1 MPEVVEQI
9 PAKVV
14 VAGLDNAGKTSLLIA
29 LDKKFEFEENVKKMP
44 PTLGIQR
51 TQFTFLNRDIIR
63 WDFGGQEQYR
73 NVYLSQMDRNLY
85 EISLL
90 FFVVDIQDQARFP
103 AAMEYFEKIVQFLRE
118 KEIRIPIIIILNKY
132 DPQLKEDLKI
142 NHHIMNI
149 KEMVTQ
155 ILESRTT
162 AFYTTSIFDIESVM
176 QAFSEPL
183 AQMFPRLE
191 MIQTIF
197 RDFTKVHPC
206 LAMLLMDKNGITLA
220 DHYISH
226 LTPIRRDAIRNLR
239 ILALKKIVKK
249 GVGGLNFIDESYPGK
264 PVYGEIRNF
273 PAEQPNFYLLVIS
286 ENQSVIT
293 TDIEL
298 ILPRVESLLWD
309 ILKE

>member
-1 MPEVVEQI
+1 MAEPI

-14 VAGLDNAGKTSLLIA
+14 IAGLDNAGKTSLLIA
-29 LDKKFEFEENVKKMP
+29 LDKKFEFEENVKKLP
-44 PTLGIQR
+44 PTMGIQR

-63 WDFGGQEQYR
+63 WDFGGQEQYLK
-73 NVYLSQMDRNLY
+73 VYLTQMNRNLY

-90 FFVVDIQDQARFP
+90 FYVIDIQDQSRFP

-118 KEIRIPIIIILNKY
+118 KEIRIPIVIIMNKY
-132 DPQLKEDLKI
+132 DPELKEDLKT

-155 ILESRTT
+155 ILGAITP
-162 AFYTTSIFDIESVM
+162 AFYTTSIFAIDSIM

-191 MIQTIF
+191 MIQSIF
-197 RDFTKVHPC
+197 QDFTKAHPC

-220 DHYISH
+220 DYYISH
-226 LTPIRRDAIRNLR
+226 LTPNRRDAIRNVR
-239 ILALKKIVKK
+239 ILALKKIIDK
-249 GVGGLNFIDESYPGK
+249 GVGGLNFVDDSYPGK

-273 PAEQPNFYLLVIS
+273 PTEQPNFYLLVIS
-286 ENQSVIT
+286 ENQGVIVK
-293 TDIEL
+293 DIEL
-298 ILPRVESLLWD
+298 ILPRVETLLWD